1 MKAGL
6 WVGGSSDLY
15 CKVRMGAE
23 EVAFNLDFGQHFG
36 DVCVL
41 SFLLGKGLDAVQF
54 QAFGSC
60 EGNLGMWPVTSG
72 WVWHGLG
79 GEGRIFIEDVARPDT
94 GRFSV

>member
-41 SFLLGKGLDAVQF
+41 SFLLGKGLEAVMGFLSLSDAPPVPGFWVLRGQLGYV
-54 QAFGSC
+54 AGHKRLGLAWFG
-60 EGNLGMWPVTSG
+60 
-72 WVWHGLG
+72 
-79 GEGRIFIEDVARPDT
+79 GRGKDFH
-94 GRFSV
+94 